1 MTINYTYDPVADAMS
16 ITLKK
21 GRVERTEEVAPGV
34 LIDFDKKGTP
44 LYIEILDA
52 RKRFTLRVSKRISGT
67 VPMVSFERL
76 TKGVVGVK

>member
-1 MTINYTYDPVADAMS
+1 MTINYTYDPMADAMS

-21 GRVERTEEVAPGV
+21 GKVEKTEEVAPGV

-52 RKRFTLRVSKRISGT
+52 RKRFTLRVSKRMRGA
-67 VPMVSFERL
+67 VPMVSFGRL
-76 TKGVVGVK
+76 TKDVAGVK